1 MIDLPSTGTAAGFR
15 ATRELLGLP
24 VPWCA
29 RFFEVAERTVERW
42 EKGAFQIPDT
52 VARELAS
59 IADETEQVVDAMVD
73 AIYTGEISPRLH
85 TYRSND
91 DYCKHEPNTRYP
103 ATWHRAVCARVMVEL
118 PQVELQFVE

>member
-1 MIDLPSTGTAAGFR
+1 MTDLPGTGTAAGFR

-42 EKGAFQIPDT
+42 EKGAFQIPDAA
-52 VARELAS
+52 ARELAA
-59 IADETEQVVDAMVD
+59 IAEETEQVVEAMID
-73 AIYTGEISPRLH
+73 AIDAGEISPRLH
-85 TYRSND
+85 TYRTND
-91 DYCKHEPNTRYP
+91 NYCKHEPDTRYP